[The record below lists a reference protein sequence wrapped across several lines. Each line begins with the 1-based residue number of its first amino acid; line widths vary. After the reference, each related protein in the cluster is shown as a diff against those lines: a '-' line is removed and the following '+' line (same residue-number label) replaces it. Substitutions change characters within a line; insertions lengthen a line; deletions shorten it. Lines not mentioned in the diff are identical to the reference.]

1 MVEKK
6 AWSSSGHRIKVI
18 GHVDV
23 IEHYLMARN
32 RIGVGEGIGILEDL
46 HMVFNTQGGLVVVR
60 LLVIPDICHIL
71 TRIRW
76 RILFQSLVLVVHD
89 CSHNPGRL

>member
-1 MVEKK
+1 
-6 AWSSSGHRIKVI
+6 
-18 GHVDV
+18 
-23 IEHYLMARN
+23 
-32 RIGVGEGIGILEDL
+32 
-46 HMVFNTQGGLVVVR
+46 MVFNTQGGLVVVR

-89 CSHNPGRL
+89 CSHNPGRHPLPPERIAAKRSLTIPSCPSFREGRNRAKESYEGL